1 MSPPELNKGTLVEH
15 SSREAIQK
23 SYGEL
28 RLKKKKQTNE
38 ESDSVLSCHSFTPR
52 FFYLFGCGVFLA
64 AQAFL

>member
-1 MSPPELNKGTLVEH
+1 MG
-15 SSREAIQK
+15 AIQK